1 MIFFGE
7 NGDLYLRRFGGS
19 LGAYQNK
26 ALIGGDGV
34 SFMTV
39 DGFFVSIF
47 DKRLKNPSFRR
58 L

>member
-1 MIFFGE
+1 MIYFGE

-34 SFMTV
+34 SVMTV

-47 DKRLKNPSFRR
+47 
-58 L
+58 